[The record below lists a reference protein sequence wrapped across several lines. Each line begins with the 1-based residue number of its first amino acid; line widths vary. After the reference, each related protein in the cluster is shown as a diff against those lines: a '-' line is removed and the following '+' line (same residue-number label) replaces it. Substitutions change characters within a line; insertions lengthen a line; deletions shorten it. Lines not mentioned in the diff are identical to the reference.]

1 MTGWV
6 GRPATETAAAVRSGT
21 ATAVQV
27 VSAHLDRIAK
37 LNPELGAFVRV
48 RSAEAAGEAA
58 EVDARAD
65 RAELPLAGVPVAI
78 KDVIPVAGEPCP
90 PARGL
95 PGSVQLVAAPGGEA
109 LLLAVAA
116 QLERVRGW
124 RRHAPAYD

>member
-6 GRPATETAAAVRSGT
+6 GCPATETAAAVRSGT
-21 ATAVQV
+21 VTAVQV

-48 RSAEAAGEAA
+48 RSAEAVREAA

-78 KDVIPVAGEPCP
+78 KDVIPVAGEPM
-90 PARGL
+90 RL
-95 PGSVQLVAAPGGEA
+95 GSAAAPGT
-109 LLLAVAA
+109 A
-116 QLERVRGW
+116 QEKDHRSWPGSAR
-124 RRHAPAYD
+124 PARWWWG